1 MKKNTISYGKENDLN
16 LKAFIGLS
24 RTTQGLH
31 RRAGAI
37 FNQGGLTSAQFA
49 VLEAL
54 YHKGDLTISEIIA
67 SILSTSGNMTVVI
80 NNLEKDA
87 MIQRQPNP
95 NDKRSCIIAITDK
108 GREKIEEIFPRHVED
123 LAESFTGL
131 HEEEKEMLLHLLKK
145 IKTRSELV

>member
-87 MIQRQPNP
+87 MIERQPNP